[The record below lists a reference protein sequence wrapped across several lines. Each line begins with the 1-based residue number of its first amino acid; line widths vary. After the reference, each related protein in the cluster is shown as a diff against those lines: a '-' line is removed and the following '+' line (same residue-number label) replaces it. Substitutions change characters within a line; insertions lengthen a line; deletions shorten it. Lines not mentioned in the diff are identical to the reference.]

1 MLGLGYPTPYLG
13 LFREDSER
21 CIAFMP
27 AAQGVLK
34 WPTARPALA
43 TLIDEFSMPLPDAAV
58 DRILL
63 VHALEMSDDPE
74 RLLREVWR
82 VLAPSGRLIAVI
94 PNRRG
99 VWTRTDNTPFGHG
112 RPYSRAQITQLLRQ
126 TWFTPAAW
134 GEALFMPPVGNG
146 WFLRS
151 AMAWERVGAALSLPF
166 AGVHIVEA
174 TKQVYRAIP
183 AHRERTR
190 LIPSLEP
197 VLVPSSTA
205 TRDKL
210 RNLSG
215 RQTRVSPPC
224 YTVRSRVADR
234 IAVGT
239 LALLPTR
246 RDDEIATYSF
256 PGLKSSLG
264 RGGRGHA
271 FRDAGRAAGGAGAG
285 NVRRRTAFETAGRA
299 IHLRLRSGDEGGQAI
314 DAAGIGNHRLRLGLR
329 LILRLRTMLALA
341 MMFARLL
348 VALVG
353 LALAALLARIVVA
366 RHERLLLLRDEARL
380 LAEMREALALVVAF
394 LRRRHFVFGARL
406 RLVLPELLLGGGDQA
421 EIMFGVLVVIL
432 GRDRIAGRA
441 RVARQLDVF
450 FRDVG
455 GGAADLDVG
464 PVGFEHP
471 GHRVL
476 TAPVI
481 VIVVVIVVVPVTHP
495 LVVVLTVSHVSPLF
509 QP

>member
-1 MLGLGYPTPYLG
+1 MTIDVIDLRDFYSQRLGIVARQLINRGIRARWPDAAGQRVLGLGYPTPYLG

-126 TWFTPAAW
+126 TWFTPASW
-134 GEALFMPPVGNG
+134 GEALFLPPVGNG

-183 AHRERTR
+183 AGRERTR

-210 RNLSG
+210 
-215 RQTRVSPPC
+215 
-224 YTVRSRVADR
+224 
-234 IAVGT
+234 
-239 LALLPTR
+239 
-246 RDDEIATYSF
+246 
-256 PGLKSSLG
+256 KS
-264 RGGRGHA
+264 
-271 FRDAGRAAGGAGAG
+271 
-285 NVRRRTAFETAGRA
+285 
-299 IHLRLRSGDEGGQAI
+299 
-314 DAAGIGNHRLRLGLR
+314 
-329 LILRLRTMLALA
+329 
-341 MMFARLL
+341 
-348 VALVG
+348 
-353 LALAALLARIVVA
+353 
-366 RHERLLLLRDEARL
+366 
-380 LAEMREALALVVAF
+380 
-394 LRRRHFVFGARL
+394 
-406 RLVLPELLLGGGDQA
+406 
-421 EIMFGVLVVIL
+421 
-432 GRDRIAGRA
+432 
-441 RVARQLDVF
+441 
-450 FRDVG
+450 
-455 GGAADLDVG
+455 
-464 PVGFEHP
+464 
-471 GHRVL
+471 
-476 TAPVI
+476 
-481 VIVVVIVVVPVTHP
+481 
-495 LVVVLTVSHVSPLF
+495 
-509 QP
+509 